1 MKIRLKLILMIVMPM
16 LISGLAI
23 EILST
28 QLAKNYLNNEQ
39 ETILKTAIEG
49 YSGDVNAYQELDI
62 DITVFKGDTRA
73 ESSIKNAVGTKAS
86 QKVIDVVLNGKE
98 EYFDTNIDV
107 NGTAYY
113 GYYMPTSGGML
124 FAGKPQTVVAKNLNS
139 MSLYVLIICIALL
152 AVFGI
157 IGFLAA
163 GNMAKQIQ
171 AVSKSIKSIAE
182 GDLSVG
188 THLLINKSKDELGD
202 TSKAAKQ
209 MSEKLSNIMQI
220 TSQIGTDV
228 NISSQ
233 NLHSASETTLSAVT
247 KVTKSMEE
255 IAAGL
260 QNQNDSVQNMAG
272 NLNEMNLNIDG
283 IKSAAIDISNS
294 SELLNRS
301 GNSMK
306 QKMTNMSDS
315 NKKVNESIAN
325 ISDRIQ
331 SITQVIDN
339 VKGIISVIGDIS
351 SQTQLL
357 SLNASIEAARAGD
370 AGKGFAVVADS
381 ISGLSEDTNQQV
393 DQITNIINTL
403 VDDFDECIK
412 TIDETVEDGNAQKKD
427 LESVIEGF
435 EELISEISETSEKV
449 EHITVSI
456 NKSVKEM
463 SCISQEIEELSS
475 ISESSVDST
484 QKVNVNVEEINTLMN
499 KVASTAEELN
509 SKAEQLNKQLGFFK
523 IANKDF

>member
-1 MKIRLKLILMIVMPM
+1 MKIRLKLILMIIMPM
-16 LISGLAI
+16 LICGLAI
-23 EILST
+23 GILST
-28 QLAKNYLNNEQ
+28 QLARNYLNNEQ
-39 ETILKTAIEG
+39 KTILKTAIEG

-73 ESSIKNAVGTKAS
+73 KSSIKNAVGTKAS
-86 QKVIDVVLNGKE
+86 DKVIKAVLNEKK
-98 EYFDTNIDV
+98 EYFDTNVDV

-113 GYYMPTSGGML
+113 GYYMTISDGML
-124 FAGKPQTVVAKNLNS
+124 FAGKPQTVVEKNLNS
-139 MSLYVLIICIALL
+139 MSLYVLIICIVLL

-157 IGFLAA
+157 IGFLTA
-163 GNMAKQIQ
+163 GNMAKQIR
-171 AVSKSIKSIAE
+171 AVSKSIKGIAE

-188 THLLINKSKDELGD
+188 THLLPKKSKDELGD
-202 TSKAAKQ
+202 TNRAAKQ

-228 NISSQ
+228 NISSE
-233 NLHSASETTLSAVT
+233 NLHSASETTLSALT
-247 KVTKSMEE
+247 KVAKSMEE
-255 IAAGL
+255 IASGL
-260 QNQNDSVQNMAG
+260 KNQNDSVQNMAE

-306 QKMTNMSDS
+306 QKMTNMSHS

-325 ISDRIQ
+325 VSSKIQ
-331 SITQVIDN
+331 AITGVIDN
-339 VKGIISVIGDIS
+339 VKGIVSVIGDIS

-357 SLNASIEAARAGD
+357 SLNASIEAARAGE

-393 DQITNIINTL
+393 DEITNIINTL
-403 VDDFDECIK
+403 VGDFDECIK
-412 TIDETVEDGNAQKKD
+412 TIDETVQDGNAQKKD
-427 LESVIEGF
+427 LASVIEGF

-449 EHITVSI
+449 EHITASI

-463 SCISQEIEELSS
+463 ASISQEIEELSS

-484 QKVNVNVEEINTLMN
+484 QNINANIEEINTLMN

-509 SKAEQLNKQLGFFK
+509 NKAEQLNKQLGFFR
-523 IANKDF
+523 I